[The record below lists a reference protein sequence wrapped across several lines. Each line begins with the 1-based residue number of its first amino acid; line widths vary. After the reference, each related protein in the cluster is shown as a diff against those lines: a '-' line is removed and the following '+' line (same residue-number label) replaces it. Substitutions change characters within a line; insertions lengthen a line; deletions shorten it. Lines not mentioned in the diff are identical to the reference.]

1 MASRKRGLALA
12 GAALAVVGCGVAL
25 YLSSRRRSLQNER
38 RRQRQRRRR
47 RREREKSPQERETS
61 PRQPE
66 TTPDPAAFQ
75 SKVEAEEAAAAS
87 RAAALR
93 GKYAPFH
100 DDDGDDRAR
109 ARARAAEPAAATEAG
124 GKAALLATLGEL
136 EGAAR
141 QLKKVWVAKTGAPGF
156 LNDLNFRKAFAQ
168 MHHRILLR
176 RGIISGMDMDGG
188 AGSKE
193 DYVENS
199 IVYVGDDED
208 IRAATLA
215 LRRLLIPSI
224 DMSLMGD
231 GAVPPLR
238 REVDTLRSIHTII

>member
-1 MASRKRGLALA
+1 MLTAP
-12 GAALAVVGCGVAL
+12 AV
-25 YLSSRRRSLQNER
+25 
-38 RRQRQRRRR
+38 
-47 RREREKSPQERETS
+47 
-61 PRQPE
+61 
-66 TTPDPAAFQ
+66 
-75 SKVEAEEAAAAS
+75 
-87 RAAALR
+87 
-93 GKYAPFH
+93 
-100 DDDGDDRAR
+100 
-109 ARARAAEPAAATEAG
+109 ATEAG
-124 GKAALLATLGEL
+124 GKAVLLATLGEL

-188 AGSKE
+188 AGSKD

-224 DMSLMGD
+224 DMAWMGD
-231 GAVPPLR
+231 GAEPRAATP
-238 REVDTLRSIHTII
+238 S